1 MMVLRLEDL
10 KVWQEAR
17 ELMKQIYEVT
27 KTFPSE
33 EKYNLV
39 KHLKECARNIPGNIA
54 EGFGRYN
61 YQESIQFYRIARG
74 SLNEIKSD
82 IYCSFDANYIDEK
95 IKNQILEKIE
105 TVNKMLNSL
114 IAKTKIIKAVNNRI
128 T

>member
-1 MMVLRLEDL
+1 MTILRLEDL
-10 KVWQEAR
+10 NVWQEAR

-27 KTFPSE
+27 RTFPSE

-74 SLNEIKSD
+74 SLSEIKSD

-114 IAKTKIIKAVNNRI
+114 IAKTKIIKAFNNKI

>member
-1 MMVLRLEDL
+1 MTILKLEDL
-10 KVWQEAR
+10 NVWQEAR

-27 KTFPSE
+27 RTFPSE
-33 EKYNLV
+33 EKFNLV

-74 SLNEIKSD
+74 SLSEIKSD
-82 IYCSFDANYIDEK
+82 IYCSFDASYIDEK
-95 IKNQILEKIE
+95 IKNKILEKIE
-105 TVNKMLNSL
+105 IVNKMLNSL
-114 IAKTKIIKAVNNRI
+114 ISKTKIIKAFNYKI